1 MEKISGIV
9 PSSPRTKAVDLR
21 DAPPVRPGAPGFG
34 RPEGVSS
41 LREARIGETAARA
54 ADLSREQLGWR
65 TKDQK
70 QAAMARDV
78 SERFFRKA
86 TAPAAQEVVV
96 DQDFNY
102 RLDQNRTSKP
112 AGFKMDR
119 LDEFQRQSLG
129 GGSGIEPMEEMMP
142 PAAVMPASFLSPGDT
157 EVSALRA
164 QQVSGEVREPSG
176 DLVPK
181 GTYLNVSA

>member
-9 PSSPRTKAVDLR
+9 PSSARTKAVDLR
-21 DAPPVRPGAPGFG
+21 DAPPIRPGAPGFG

-54 ADLSREQLGWR
+54 AEISRDHLSWR

-70 QAAMARDV
+70 QAAMAREI

-102 RLDQNRTSKP
+102 RLDQSRASKP

-119 LDEFQRQSLG
+119 LEEFQRTQMEG
-129 GGSGIEPMEEMMP
+129 GLNPEAMEDIMP
-142 PAAVMPASFLSPGDT
+142 PAILMPASTTDFSEPLAVRA
-157 EVSALRA
+157 EQVSA
-164 QQVSGEVREPSG
+164 EVAEPTSPA
-176 DLVPK
+176 LVPK

>member
-21 DAPPVRPGAPGFG
+21 DAPPIRPGAPGFG

-54 ADLSREQLGWR
+54 AEISRDQLSWR

-70 QAAMARDV
+70 QAAMAREV

-86 TAPAAQEVVV
+86 TVPAAQEVVV

-102 RLDQNRTSKP
+102 RLDQSKASKP

-119 LDEFQRQSLG
+119 LEEFQRNRQQG
-129 GGSGIEPMEEMMP
+129 GMDIETTQEFMP
-142 PAAVMPASFLSPGDT
+142 PAAVMPSSNAELAEPMAVRADQVTSELAEPTSSP
-157 EVSALRA
+157 
-164 QQVSGEVREPSG
+164 
-176 DLVPK
+176 LVPK